1 LPASRPK
8 VLTPVL
14 ASAIDPLTDAAG
26 AARSEPNSMQDVKPS
41 SLYLVECKHQR
52 ETAQIS
58 AEPSSAFDG
67 DGEPRLDAARFARPS
82 GVETVREELL
92 AEQPLMRILADAAR
106 CTGNSIEPK
115 VASEGERLS
124 LLNVDAELT
133 RAGRLFAR
141 HARVLADHYKSAPAV
156 WAEQSPITVRAWV
169 AVAREA
175 ARS

>member
-41 SLYLVECKHQR
+41 SLYPVESDHQR

-67 DGEPRLDAARFARPS
+67 DGEPRFDAARFVRPS
-82 GVETVREELL
+82 GVETVRAELMVDRHNAHRLRVYAEARANSDL
-92 AEQPLMRILADAAR
+92 ARAAR
-106 CTGNSIEPK
+106 
-115 VASEGERLS
+115 
-124 LLNVDAELT
+124 
-133 RAGRLFAR
+133 LFNAFW
-141 HARVLADHYKSAPAV
+141 SAPMVPGVESLA
-156 WAEQSPITVRAWV
+156 WSECCTDTVRRWV

>member
-41 SLYLVECKHQR
+41 SLYPAESDHQR

-67 DGEPRLDAARFARPS
+67 DGEPRFDAARFARPS
-82 GVETVREELL
+82 GVETVR
-92 AEQPLMRILADAAR
+92 
-106 CTGNSIEPK
+106 
-115 VASEGERLS
+115 
-124 LLNVDAELT
+124 AELAGGAVLLS
-133 RAGRLFAR
+133 RASHLYAT
-141 HARVLADHYKSAPAV
+141 HACSLAAHYKSGDSTPWSELSAP
-156 WAEQSPITVRAWV
+156 TVRAWV

-175 ARS
+175 ARP